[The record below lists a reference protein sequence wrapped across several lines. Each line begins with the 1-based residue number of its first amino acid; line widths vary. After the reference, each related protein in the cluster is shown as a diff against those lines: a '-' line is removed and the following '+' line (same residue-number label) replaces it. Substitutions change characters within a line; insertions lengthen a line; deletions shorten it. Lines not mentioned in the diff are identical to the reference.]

1 MNYVIINGVNSNTIP
16 GLLIQS
22 LPPISK
28 PLMRTEVV
36 EIDGRDGDIVYD
48 LGYSAYD
55 KQISI
60 GLHGNFDIDQVIKFF
75 TGKGTVI
82 FSNEPD
88 KYYNFQIINQIDYQ
102 RLLRYRTA
110 TVTMHVQPYK
120 YAVGETT
127 SVDLDMIALSAS
139 AEGRGIKLENDG
151 DSIHVYGTAISSG
164 TISASLVSHTLN
176 GESIMYWITGAS
188 DGGRFML
195 KVTVGGSSVY
205 ANPFNAEQCGYT
217 ILDMSNYDGNAVSGM
232 VFSITEGQT
241 IDVRLYMAYV
251 GGSSTASISIEN
263 SGNVLSTPT
272 YLLIGSKSWT
282 MSIDGTAVGT
292 FAMGTGATVYVDT
305 MNLNAKKSDGTYFNR
320 SVTGNYENMRLPIG
334 THTIS
339 FASSDTGASMFCV
352 VEQPS
357 RWI

>member
-1 MNYVIINGVNSNTIP
+1 MWIKLNGVSSDTIQ
-16 GLLIQS
+16 GLLIQT
-22 LPPISK
+22 LPPITK
-28 PLMRTEVV
+28 PMMRTEIE
-36 EIDGRDGDIVYD
+36 EIDGRDGDIVTE
-48 LGYSAYD
+48 LGYAAYD
-55 KQISI
+55 KQFNI
-60 GLHGNFDIDQVIKFF
+60 GLHGTFDIDAVIKFF
-75 TGKGTVI
+75 ASKGTVT

-88 KYYNFQIINQIDYQ
+88 KYYYYRIDAQIDFAK
-102 RLLRYRTA
+102 LRRFRTA
-110 TVTMHVQPYK
+110 TITMHVQPYK

-127 SVDLDMIALSAS
+127 SIDLDMIALSANT
-139 AEGRGIKLENDG
+139 EGRGIKLENDG
-151 DSIHVYGTAISSG
+151 DSIHIYGTAISSG

-176 GESIMYWITGAS
+176 GESILYWITGTA
-188 DGGRFML
+188 DGGSFML

-205 ANPFNAEQCGYT
+205 VNAFGAEQCGYT
-217 ILDMSNYDGNAVSGM
+217 ILDMSNYSGSPVSGLL
-232 VFSITEGQT
+232 FSNTEGQT

-305 MNLNAKKSDGTYFNR
+305 LNLNAQKSDGTYFNR
-320 SVTGNYENMRLPIG
+320 SVTGDYEDMRLPIG
-334 THTIS
+334 THTIT
-339 FASSDTGASMFCV
+339 FASSDTGASMVCV
-352 VEQPS
+352 IEQPS